1 MSRTALTAATI
12 GTAAMLAAGTATGQT
27 SATLLR
33 LMVLGAA
40 LGAITVQDVREHR
53 IPNRIV
59 VPATMICGAL
69 LLVGH
74 IDLAALAPALVLVA
88 ALLIVSVVAP
98 AALGMGDVKLALL
111 IAGGLDG
118 EGTAAIAAG
127 FALAAGYAVLL
138 LARRGAAARATAL
151 PLAPFLAGG
160 ALLTA
165 SLP

>member
-1 MSRTALTAATI
+1 
-12 GTAAMLAAGTATGQT
+12 MLAAGIATGRT
-27 SATLLR
+27 SAAVLR

-59 VPATMICGAL
+59 VPATIVCGAL
-69 LLVGH
+69 LLVDH
-74 IDLAALAPALVLVA
+74 VDLVALAPALVIVA
-88 ALLIVSVVAP
+88 ALLVVSVVAP
-98 AALGMGDVKLALL
+98 TALGMGDVKLALL
-111 IAGGLDG
+111 ITVGLDG
-118 EGTAAIAAG
+118 EGTAAIATG
-127 FALAAGYAVLL
+127 FGLAAGYAVVL

-160 ALLTA
+160 ALLVA